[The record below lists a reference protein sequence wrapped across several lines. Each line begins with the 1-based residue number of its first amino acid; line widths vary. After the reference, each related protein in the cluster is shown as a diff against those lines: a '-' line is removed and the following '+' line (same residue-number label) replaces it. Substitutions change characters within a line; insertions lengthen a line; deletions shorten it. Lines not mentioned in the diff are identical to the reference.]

1 MQTDKEKNEKSP
13 FWQHYST
20 SPLQIYNAFYTPSKL
35 LNRFK
40 LFHEVEF
47 FPRKN
52 RWTNHQGFYQNLPNF
67 SLARIRFKLAYYDEE
82 ERLDTIHEQF
92 LDNLGQLLQNS
103 RMKMPEDAWNDHG
116 NGRGKL

>member
-1 MQTDKEKNEKSP
+1 MTMETDEGNCEKSL
-13 FWQHYST
+13 FWQHNST

-47 FPRKN
+47 FPGKN
-52 RWTNHQGFYQNLPNF
+52 RWTNHQGFFRNLPNF
-67 SLARIRFKLAYYDEE
+67 SLARIRFKFAYYDEE
-82 ERLDTIHEQF
+82 ERLFTIREQF

-103 RMKMPEDAWNDHG
+103 
-116 NGRGKL
+116 